1 MYRVFYCVTVEHDL
15 RLVAVAA
22 LLCAL
27 SAFAAVGMA
36 RRALYAT
43 SERQSWWLIVTGFV
57 TGVGIWGTHFVSMLA
72 YEAPLPIQYGVMGTI
87 GSLLV
92 AILVTTCGWT
102 LAVRAKHVLGAPVG
116 GALVGAGIATMHFM
130 GIDAMDVRASIA
142 WDQGLVLTAVALGS
156 GFAALATALMVRLPT
171 RRGLVVSALL
181 LVCAVVSLHFIAMS
195 AMDLVLPVP
204 GIAGGSAVSSKLLAI
219 TIALGVVF
227 VVSVGLAAAALD
239 LHLGA
244 RRKAEAERMRAL
256 ADATFE
262 GIAVVRDGIIRD
274 MNVPLCEMLR
284 LGRDDL
290 LDMPVGKLAMDACA
304 FTTLDQIGEDSP
316 MTCRLRCRDGEAL
329 TVQVRARRMD
339 IGDGVSQVLVFRDVS
354 AEERARARMTHLAH
368 HDTLTGLPNRLRFR
382 EALTEELSRAWREDT
397 MVAVAFFDLDRF
409 KEVNDVHGHA
419 TGDALLKAVAERM
432 LDSLPAGA
440 IAARLSG
447 DEFAVLLPRVSGHDE
462 VLGIAQRVVDHV
474 GLPLSL
480 DQLTLKV
487 SASGGISIFPLDGE
501 DPDRLMNQA
510 DLALYHAKA
519 QGRDQVR
526 CFDPALGRMLQER
539 RMLEADLAV
548 AIEDELLELH
558 FQPQVRLG
566 DGEVAGYEA
575 LVRWNDAARGYVPP
589 GEFVQIA
596 EETGQILKMGEWVI
610 RAACREAVNWPD
622 GRRVAVNVSP
632 AQFRQGNLVLSVQ
645 QALKASGLAP
655 ERLVIEITEGVLIDD
670 EERALQ
676 VLGALKALGVRLAID
691 DFGTGYS
698 SLAYLR
704 TFPFDKIKIDRSFM
718 TGIEHD
724 REAQIIVQATIDLA
738 RALGISVVVEGVET
752 FSELAVL
759 GCQPDL
765 VLQGFLVS
773 PPITRGQLA
782 GFDEQSADLRR
793 QVVDQVRAGT
803 QMRRRPA

>member
-1 MYRVFYCVTVEHDL
+1 VYRVFYCVTVEHDL

-36 RRALYAT
+36 RRALSAT
-43 SERQSWWLIVTGFV
+43 SERQSLWLIVTGFV

-72 YEAPLPIQYGVMGTI
+72 YEAPLPIRYGLIGTV

-92 AILVTTCGWT
+92 AVLVTTCGWT
-102 LAVRAKHVLGAPVG
+102 LAVRVRHALGAPAG

-130 GIDAMDVRASIA
+130 GIEAMDVGASIA
-142 WDQGLVLTAVALGS
+142 WDASLVLAAVALGT
-156 GFAALATALMVRLPT
+156 GFAALGATLMVRLPT
-171 RRGLVVSALL
+171 RRGLFLAAFLL
-181 LVCAVVSLHFIAMS
+181 LCGVVSLHFIAMS
-195 AMDLVLPVP
+195 AMQLIPSVP
-204 GIAGGSAVSSKLLAI
+204 GVAGGSAVSSKLLAV

-239 LHLGA
+239 MHLGV
-244 RRKAEAERMRAL
+244 RRKAETERMRAL
-256 ADATFE
+256 ADSTFE
-262 GIAVVRDGIIRD
+262 GIAVVRDGIMRD

-284 LGRDDL
+284 LERDDL
-290 LDMPVGKLAMDACA
+290 LDMPVSKLALDARA
-304 FTTLDQIGEDSP
+304 FDTLDQLDEDSP
-316 MTCRLRCRDGEAL
+316 MTCRLRCRDGEAM
-329 TVQVRARRMD
+329 TVQVRARHMD
-339 IGDGVSQVLVFRDVS
+339 YAGEASQVLVFRDVS

-382 EALTEELSRAWREDT
+382 EALEEELCRAWREDT

-432 LDSLPAGA
+432 LDSLPDKA

-447 DEFAVLLPRVSGHDE
+447 DEFAVLLPRVAGHDE

-474 GLPLSL
+474 GLPLTL

-487 SASGGISIFPLDGE
+487 SASGGLTIFPLDGE

-519 QGRDQVR
+519 QGRNQVR

-566 DGEVAGYEA
+566 DGEVVGYEA
-575 LVRWNDAARGYVPP
+575 LVRWNDDKRGYVSPA
-589 GEFVQIA
+589 EFVQIA

-610 RAACREAVNWPD
+610 RAACREAVNWP
-622 GRRVAVNVSP
+622 GERRVAVNVSP
-632 AQFRQGNLVLSVQ
+632 AQFRQGNLVLTVQ
-645 QALKASGLAP
+645 QALSASGLAP

-670 EERALQ
+670 EERALE
-676 VLGALKALGVRLAID
+676 VLGALKTLGVRLAID

-724 REAQIIVQATIDLA
+724 REGQIIVQATIDLA

-752 FSELAVL
+752 FGELAVL

-765 VLQGFLVS
+765 VLQGYLVS
-773 PPITRGQLA
+773 RPLSRGRIA
-782 GFDEQSADLRR
+782 GFDEETADLRR
-793 QVVDQVRAGT
+793 QVVDQVRAGPDIN
-803 QMRRRPA
+803 RRQA

>member
-1 MYRVFYCVTVEHDL
+1 MYRVFYCMTVEHDL

-27 SAFAAVGMA
+27 SAFATVGMA
-36 RRALYAT
+36 RRALSAAP
-43 SERQSWWLIVTGFV
+43 ERQSLWLIVTGFV

-72 YEAPLPIQYGVMGTI
+72 YEAPLPIRYGVIGTV
-87 GSLLV
+87 GSLFV
-92 AILVTTCGWT
+92 AILVTMCGWN
-102 LAVRAKHVLGAPVG
+102 LAVRVKHALGAPAG

-130 GIDAMDVRASIA
+130 GIDAMEVGAAIV
-142 WDQGLVLTAVALGS
+142 WDEGLVLTALGLGS
-156 GFAALATALMVRLPT
+156 GFAALAATVMVRMPT
-171 RRGLVVSALL
+171 RHGLVLASFLL
-181 LVCAVVSLHFIAMS
+181 LCGVVSLHFIAMS
-195 AMDLVLPVP
+195 AMELVLSVP
-204 GIAGGSAVSSKLLAI
+204 GVADAPAVSSKLLAV
-219 TIALGVVF
+219 TVALGVIF

-239 LHLGA
+239 LHLGV
-244 RRKAEAERMRAL
+244 RRKAEAEHMRAL

-262 GIAVVRDGIIRD
+262 GIAVVRDGLMRD

-284 LGRDDL
+284 LDRDDL
-290 LDMPVGKLAMDACA
+290 LDMPVSKLAMDTCA
-304 FTTLDQIGEDSP
+304 FDTLDQLDEDSP

-339 IGDGVSQVLVFRDVS
+339 FAGEPSQVLAFRDVS
-354 AEERARARMTHLAH
+354 AEERARARMAHLAH

-382 EALTEELSRAWREDT
+382 EALKEELAWAWREDT
-397 MVAVAFFDLDRF
+397 MVAVVLFDLDRF

-419 TGDALLKAVAERM
+419 TGDALLKSVAQRM
-432 LDSLPAGA
+432 LDSLPEKA

-447 DEFAVLLPRVSGHDE
+447 DEFAVVLPCVAGHDE
-462 VLGIAQRVVDHV
+462 VLGVAQRVVDHI
-474 GLPLSL
+474 GLPLTL

-487 SASGGISIFPLDGE
+487 SASGGVTVFPLDGE

-519 QGRDQVR
+519 NGRNQVR

-548 AIEDELLELH
+548 AIEDDLLELH
-558 FQPQVRLG
+558 YQPQIGLG
-566 DGEVAGYEA
+566 DGEVVGYEA
-575 LVRWNDAARGYVPP
+575 LVRWNDERRGYVPP
-589 GEFVQIA
+589 DEFVQIA

-610 RAACREAVNWPD
+610 RAACREAVLWP
-622 GRRVAVNVSP
+622 GERGVAVNVSP

-676 VLGALKALGVRLAID
+676 VLGALKNLGVRLAID

-704 TFPFDKIKIDRSFM
+704 TFPFDKIKIDRSFV
-718 TGIEHD
+718 TGIDQD

-752 FSELAVL
+752 FGELAVL
-759 GCQPDL
+759 DHQPDL

-773 PPITRGQLA
+773 PPITRGQIA
-782 GFDEQSADLRR
+782 GFDADSAAIRR
-793 QVVDQVRAGT
+793 EIVDCINGAGASRSV
-803 QMRRRPA
+803 QA